1 MAEILVI
8 KRTVSIIHGQG
19 GKCKSFDSLKFA
31 KITHFTATK
40 KAVFSK
46 LRALFPEVQS
56 KGEGA
61 APGAAAFAP
70 GKEELIGRVSCQRR
84 SCLCS

>member
-1 MAEILVI
+1 MIEILVI
-8 KRTVSIIHGQG
+8 KRTATIIHGQG
-19 GKCKSFDSLKFA
+19 WKCNSFDSLKFA

-61 APGAAAFAP
+61 APGTAAFTP
-70 GKEELIGRVSCQRR
+70 GKEELTGRVSWKLH